1 MTLYEL
7 TDPNAVLQAVAEC
20 DRLGRDRFLSTY
32 GFHRARDYFLMVNG
46 LPYDSKAIVGVAH
59 GYQFPSRGP
68 LKSNQFSGGLAT
80 VKRKLDQLG
89 FEVRMPSVSELAA
102 EDTSWWRGSST
113 ERFWIEIRR
122 VREGLGRELRCP
134 FEDTNG
140 HRNGWWDL
148 LDEVRPGDCV
158 YHWNADQG
166 RFVGRSIVATTREV
180 DGQTGE
186 RVVRLRDFL
195 SLTVDIG
202 LEQIRALTQELE
214 AVRDVLVQQYPDA
227 TLYLPFQFRHDGLRL
242 MSNYFTKLPLAMQQE
257 LFGADGLGESD
268 LPDPPQEDGPPIVA
282 DADRPG
288 RPGGFL
294 RPFKPRADTDYVTN
308 VSGGA
313 FRRGRTHETL
323 VNDFAE
329 WLAGEGLLA
338 ASNAAIDLGLQHPPV
353 IIEAKVIR
361 PGRWAAAIREAI
373 GQLYEYRYFQ
383 VVAPQSGLLFLGST
397 DIPRKWLDY
406 LDRDRQIGAA
416 WRSSGGEFLFTDR
429 ARKMLGIIP

>member
-1 MTLYEL
+1 MTLSEL
-7 TDPNAVLQAVAEC
+7 TDPSAVLQAVAEC

-32 GFHRARDYFLMVNG
+32 GFHRARDYLLIVNG
-46 LPYDSKAIVGVAH
+46 HEYDSKAIVGVAY

-68 LKSNQFSGGLAT
+68 LKSSEFSGGLAT

-89 FEVRMPSVSELAA
+89 FEVRVPSIPEIEA
-102 EDTSWWRGSST
+102 EGTYWWRGSTT

-122 VREGLGRELRCP
+122 VPEGFGRELRCP

-140 HRNGWWDL
+140 NRNGWWDL
-148 LDEVRPGDCV
+148 LDEVRPGDRI

-166 RFVGRSIVATTREV
+166 RFVGRSIAATAREI
-180 DGQTGE
+180 DGHTGE
-186 RVVRLRDFL
+186 RIVLLRDFL
-195 SLTVDIG
+195 PLTVDIG
-202 LEQIRALTQELE
+202 LDQIRALTQELE
-214 AVRDVLVQQYPDA
+214 AVRDALAQQYPDA

-268 LPDPPQEDGPPIVA
+268 LPDPPQADGPPVVA
-282 DADRPG
+282 DDERQG

-294 RPFKPRADTDYVTN
+294 RPFKPRADTDYITH

-323 VNDFAE
+323 VNGFAE
-329 WLAGEGLLA
+329 WLATKGLLA
-338 ASNAAIDLGLQHPPV
+338 ASNAAIDLGLEHPPV

-383 VVAPQSGLLFLGST
+383 VVAPQSSLLFLAST

-406 LDRDRQIGAA
+406 LDEDRQIGAA
-416 WRSSGGEFLFTDR
+416 WRNSRGEFLFTDR
-429 ARKMLGIIP
+429 ARKMLGVSP

>member
-20 DRLGRDRFLSTY
+20 DRLGRDRFLSVH
-32 GFHRARDYFLMVNG
+32 GFHRARDYLLVVNG
-46 LPYDSKAIVGVAH
+46 REYDSKAIVGVAH

-68 LKSNQFSGGLAT
+68 LKSSEFSGGIAT

-89 FEVRMPSVSELAA
+89 FEVRVPSIPGIQA
-102 EDTSWWRGSST
+102 EGTYWWRDSSA

-122 VREGLGRELRCP
+122 VREGLGQELRCP

-148 LDEVRPGDCV
+148 LDEVSPGNCI
-158 YHWNADQG
+158 YHWNADEG
-166 RFVGRSIVATTREV
+166 RFVGRSIAAAAREV

-186 RVVRLRDFL
+186 RIVRLRDFL
-195 SLTVDIG
+195 PLTADVG

-214 AVRDVLVQQYPDA
+214 AVRDALAGLHPDA

-242 MSNYFTKLPLAMQQE
+242 MSNYFTKLPLAMQRA
-257 LFGADGLGESD
+257 LFGADGLGEGG
-268 LPDPPQEDGPPIVA
+268 LPDPPQADGLPIVA
-282 DADRPG
+282 DEDHHG

-294 RPFKPRADTDYVTN
+294 SPFKPRADTDYIAH

-329 WLAGEGLLA
+329 WLAAKGLLA
-338 ASNAAIDLGLQHPPV
+338 ASNAAIDLGLEHPPV

-361 PGRWAAAIREAI
+361 PGRWASAIREAL

-383 VVAPQSGLLFLGST
+383 VVSPQSGLLFLAST
-397 DIPRKWLDY
+397 DIPRRWLDY
-406 LDRDRQIGAA
+406 LDHDRQIGAA
-416 WRSSGGEFLFTDR
+416 WRSSGGFLLNGR
-429 ARKMLGIIP
+429 ATRMLGVAG